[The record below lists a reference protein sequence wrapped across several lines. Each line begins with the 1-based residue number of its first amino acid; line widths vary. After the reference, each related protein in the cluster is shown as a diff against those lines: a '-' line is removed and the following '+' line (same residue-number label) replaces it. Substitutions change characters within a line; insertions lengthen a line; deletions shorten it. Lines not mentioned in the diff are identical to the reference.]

1 MRAYHVPC
9 TGRVSASPSLCLS
22 CLLKLAL
29 MHLEQPLRT
38 QARFRSPQRAS
49 QGGSLSVRSWE
60 LTSPRYQFHLLSR
73 AFLRAGA
80 QKGKI
85 SEHLRFQG
93 GIFQSTEHCS
103 WQGMIENK
111 QPLWV
116 TFLDQ
121 LETEA
126 SPQWYSLIILMV
138 SWSFSQLSL
147 AC

>member
-1 MRAYHVPC
+1 MPC

-22 CLLKLAL
+22 CLLKLSL

-103 WQGMIENK
+103 WQGMIEKKTAIMGYVFRPVRNRGFTTMVFFDH
-111 QPLWV
+111 PDG
-116 TFLDQ
+116 FLVFFPVI
-121 LETEA
+121 
-126 SPQWYSLIILMV
+126 SRV
-138 SWSFSQLSL
+138 LSN
-147 AC
+147 